1 MAFVTGEVI
10 PDPRGADTFQ
20 VVFKAGTETIAK
32 WTVYSEI
39 LGKAQII
46 EGLKGMQSRYD
57 EERPYRGGA
66 AR

>member
-1 MAFVTGEVI
+1 MAFITGEVVT
-10 PDPRGADTFQ
+10 DPRGSGTFH
-20 VVFKAGTETIAK
+20 VVFRVGTETIVE

-46 EGLKGMQSRYD
+46 EGLKGLRSRYH
-57 EERPYRGGA
+57 EEGP

>member
-10 PDPRGADTFQ
+10 PDPHGSGAFR
-20 VVFKAGTETIAK
+20 VIFKAGTETIVE
-32 WTVYSEI
+32 WTVYAEI

-57 EERPYRGGA
+57 EEKPVR
-66 AR
+66 

>member
-10 PDPRGADTFQ
+10 PDPHGARSFR
-20 VVFKAGTETIAK
+20 VVFKAGTETIVE

-46 EGLKGMQSRYD
+46 EGLKGLRGRYD
-57 EERPYRGGA
+57 EE
-66 AR
+66 